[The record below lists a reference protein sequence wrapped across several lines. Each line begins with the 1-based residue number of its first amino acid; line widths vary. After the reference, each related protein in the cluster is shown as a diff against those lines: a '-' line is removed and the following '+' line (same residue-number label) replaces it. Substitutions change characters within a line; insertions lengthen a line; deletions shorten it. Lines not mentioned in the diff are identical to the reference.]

1 VNQQLTPD
9 GRAIVKADFLNHLRK
24 TNNVARAAELAGISD
39 DTAYHWRRLDE
50 DFARA
55 WYLAKEAVAD
65 ALEQSLTDRALDLK
79 NPTGAV
85 SAMFL
90 LKGQRPHVYR
100 DNYQVPQDLRAEAEK
115 LIAQLDDAAR
125 ERADAHLKE
134 ILAAHGIDPK
144 LLEGPQVVEGAL
156 VEADPDAPADV
167 LTENPDQALEH
178 AEKALD

>member
-50 DFARA
+50 DF
-55 WYLAKEAVAD
+55 
-65 ALEQSLTDRALDLK
+65 
-79 NPTGAV
+79 
-85 SAMFL
+85 
-90 LKGQRPHVYR
+90 
-100 DNYQVPQDLRAEAEK
+100 
-115 LIAQLDDAAR
+115 AR